1 MSIRAG
7 TRTSRLARWQT
18 AHVLAR
24 LEAVGAG
31 PCEVTP
37 FTTKGDRILD
47 KPLPAIGGKGLFTA
61 ELEAAL
67 HDHQID
73 LAVHSLKD
81 LPTASV
87 PGLTIGAIFNR
98 ADVRDVIVGES
109 GLTLQTLPEG
119 AVVGTS
125 SHRRAAQVLH
135 HRPDVVIESI
145 RGNVPTRVQKV
156 QSGRYTAAVMA
167 AAGLERLDLHDAI
180 ASYLSVEAMLPAP
193 GQGALAV
200 QCRADDDALLALLA
214 HIDDPQDRATTTAER
229 TFLAALEAGC
239 STPLAAYATV
249 QADGSLHMKAL
260 VASVDG
266 RQRVEVEGQG
276 TDAVELG
283 ETLAEEARQG
293 GALEVLAHG

>member
-1 MSIRAG
+1 MSVRAG

-18 AHVLAR
+18 AHVIAR
-24 LEAVGAG
+24 LEAIGAG
-31 PCEVTP
+31 PAEVTP

-67 HDHQID
+67 HEHRID

-87 PGLTIGAIFNR
+87 PGLTIGAIFGR
-98 ADVRDVIVGES
+98 ADVRDVIVGDA
-109 GLTLQTLPEG
+109 GMTLGTLPEG
-119 AVVGTS
+119 AIVGTS
-125 SHRRAAQVLH
+125 SRRRAAQVLH

-145 RGNVPTRVQKV
+145 RGNVPTRVAKV
-156 QSGRYTAAVMA
+156 QSGKYTVAVMA
-167 AAGLERLDLHDAI
+167 AAGLARLDMQGAI
-180 ASYLSVEAMLPAP
+180 ASYLTTDTMIPAP

-214 HIDDPQDRATTTAER
+214 QIDDPRDRAATTAER
-229 TFLAALEAGC
+229 TFLASLEAGC

-249 QADGSLHMKAL
+249 QPDGTVHMQAL

-266 RQRVEVEGQG
+266 RQRVEVEGTG
-276 TDAVELG
+276 DDAVALG
-283 ETLAEEARQG
+283 EALAEEARQN
-293 GALEVLAHG
+293 GALEVLRHG

>member
-1 MSIRAG
+1 MSVRAG

-31 PCEVTP
+31 PSEVVP
-37 FTTKGDRILD
+37 FTTKGDRIID

-67 HDHQID
+67 HERRID

-87 PGLTIGAIFNR
+87 PGLTIGAVFGR
-98 ADVRDVIVGES
+98 SDVRDVIVGEA
-109 GLTLQTLPEG
+109 GVTLEALPEG
-119 AVVGTS
+119 AIVGTS

-135 HRPDVVIESI
+135 HRPDVVIASI
-145 RGNVPTRVQKV
+145 RGNVPTRVEKV
-156 QSGRYTAAVMA
+156 RTGQYTVAIMA
-167 AAGLERLDLHDAI
+167 AAGLARLGMHDAI
-180 ASYLSVEAMLPAP
+180 ASYLTTEAMIPAP

-200 QCRADDDALLALLA
+200 QCRADDEAVLALLA
-214 HIDDPQDRATTTAER
+214 QIDDPQDRAATTAER
-229 TFLAALEAGC
+229 TFLASLEAGC
-239 STPLAAYATV
+239 STPLAAYASV
-249 QADGSLHMKAL
+249 QPDGTLHMHAL

-266 RQRVEVEGQG
+266 RQRVEVEGAG
-276 TDAVELG
+276 GDPVELG
-283 ETLAEEARQG
+283 EALAEEARQG

>member
-1 MSIRAG
+1 MSVRAG

-31 PCEVTP
+31 PCVVTP

-47 KPLPAIGGKGLFTA
+47 TPLPAIGGKGLFTA
-61 ELEAAL
+61 ELETAL
-67 HDHQID
+67 HEHRID

-98 ADVRDVIVGES
+98 ADVRDVLVGDA
-109 GLTLQTLPEG
+109 GMTLDTLPEG
-119 AVVGTS
+119 AIVGTS

-145 RGNVPTRVQKV
+145 RGNVPTRVEKV
-156 QSGRYTAAVMA
+156 RTGRYTVAVMA
-167 AAGLERLDLHDAI
+167 AAGLVRLDMHDAI
-180 ASYLSVEAMLPAP
+180 ASYLSTEAMLPAP

-200 QCRADDDALLALLA
+200 QCRADDEGLLALLA
-214 HIDDPQDRATTTAER
+214 QIDDPKDRAATTAER
-229 TFLAALEAGC
+229 TFLASLEAGC

-249 QADGSLHMKAL
+249 QADGTLHMQAL
-260 VASVDG
+260 IASVDG
-266 RQRVEVEGQG
+266 QQRVEVEGTG
-276 TDAVELG
+276 TDPIELG
-283 ETLAEEARQG
+283 ETLAEKARQG
-293 GALEVLAHG
+293 GALEVLGHG